1 MILDPFN
8 GEVGNAYAH
17 TTQNR
22 GHSAEELADM
32 ALNKI
37 VFVGDN
43 VPDPIK
49 EQALAYRENLR
60 SVLVFYMRQAMLSER
75 TTMKAEMMAEMK
87 EN

>member
-8 GEVGNAYAH
+8 GEVGHAYAH
-17 TTQNR
+17 ATKNR

-37 VFVGDN
+37 VFIGEN

-60 SVLVFYMRQAMLSER
+60 NVLVFYMRQAMMSER
-75 TTMKAEMMAEMK
+75 TTMRAEIMAEMK

>member
-1 MILDPFN
+1 MTLDVFK
-8 GEVGNAYAH
+8 GEVGHAYVCA
-17 TTQNR
+17 TKDR
-22 GHSAEELADM
+22 GHTAEELADM

-37 VFVGDN
+37 VFIGAD

-75 TTMKAEMMAEMK
+75 TTMKAEIMAEIK

>member
-1 MILDPFN
+1 
-8 GEVGNAYAH
+8 
-17 TTQNR
+17 
-22 GHSAEELADM
+22 M

>member
-1 MILDPFN
+1 
-8 GEVGNAYAH
+8 
-17 TTQNR
+17 
-22 GHSAEELADM
+22 M

-37 VFVGDN
+37 VFIGED

-60 SVLVFYMRQAMLSER
+60 NVLVFYMRQAMMSER
-75 TTMKAEMMAEMK
+75 TTMRAEIMAEMK

>member
-8 GEVGNAYAH
+8 GEVGNAHAH